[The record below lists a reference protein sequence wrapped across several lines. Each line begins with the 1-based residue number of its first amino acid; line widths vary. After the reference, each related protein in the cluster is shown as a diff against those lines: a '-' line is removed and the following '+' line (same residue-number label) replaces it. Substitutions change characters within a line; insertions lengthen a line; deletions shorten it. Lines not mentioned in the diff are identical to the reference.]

1 MIRGVDVISSFGDR
15 SNVNLTFMATDYSAD
30 TLLAFLDHAAEKGL
44 MPAATATALLVA
56 ARTVFAILTDQEQSD
71 VRNIDL
77 DAVNRRF
84 ENKHARDF
92 TSGSLKTYGSRV
104 RRAVAQFISWR
115 DDPGNF
121 RPKTR
126 STAAMRARRPGS
138 DVLEHSVEDLTAATT
153 MPASAPGTYQTSF
166 PLRPGTVV
174 TLFNL
179 PEDLSAAEA
188 KQLSDFITVL
198 ARGGIRKSV

>member
-1 MIRGVDVISSFGDR
+1 
-15 SNVNLTFMATDYSAD
+15 MATDYSAD
-30 TLLAFLDHAAEKGL
+30 ELLRFLDHAAEKGL
-44 MPAATATALLVA
+44 MPAATATALQVA
-56 ARTVFAILTDQEQSD
+56 ARTVFAILTDPERSD
-71 VRNIDL
+71 VRNLDL
-77 DAVNRRF
+77 DAVTRRF
-84 ENKHARDF
+84 ENKRARDF
-92 TSGSLKTYGSRV
+92 TPGSLKTYGSRV
-104 RRAVAQFISWR
+104 RRAVAQFITWR

-126 STAAMRARRPGS
+126 STAAQRARRPGP
-138 DVLEHSVEDLTAATT
+138 DVSEHPVEDLTAATT

-198 ARGGIRKSV
+198 ARGGTRKSV